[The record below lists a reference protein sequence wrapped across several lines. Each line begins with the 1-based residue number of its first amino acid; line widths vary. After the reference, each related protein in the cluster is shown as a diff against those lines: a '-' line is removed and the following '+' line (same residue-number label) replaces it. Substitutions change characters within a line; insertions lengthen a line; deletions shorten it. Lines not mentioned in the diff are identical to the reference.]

1 MKLADPEITNLKNQI
16 EGWSEEI
23 AIIDFQYQAAT
34 DVALKFAQ
42 QLDSLRSKHR
52 SALRKLRDIEQHACG
67 SYMWENIGDGG

>member
-1 MKLADPEITNLKNQI
+1 MKLADPEITNLRNQL

-23 AIIDFQYQAAT
+23 AIIDLQYQAAT
-34 DVALKFAQ
+34 DVALKLAQ

-52 SALRKLRDIEQHACG
+52 CDLLKLRDIEQHACG